1 MAQTTN
7 YGLILYEPNDV
18 TSYLVGWNATM
29 NKVDN
34 ILGTIASTANT
45 AAADSVA
52 NAGSIRTINNHLTTV
67 DDELADNLKS
77 INANTSSIN
86 GLSTNV
92 TNLTGDVNV
101 LSGKVDGV
109 VDKFGDW
116 FTGSISPSET
126 QLTIQI
132 PSAADTD
139 VIEIY
144 SDVYGWSPTGVDYQ
158 TNSNQIVL
166 TFDAVTENI
175 QVKVWR
181 RSLADIGEG
190 V

>member
-29 NKVDN
+29 NKIDN
-34 ILGTIASTANT
+34 IIGGVASTANT

-52 NAGSIRTINNHLTTV
+52 NAGSIRSINNHLTTV
-67 DDELADNLKS
+67 DEEISKNTTD
-77 INANTSSIN
+77 INTNTTTIQ
-86 GLSTNV
+86 GLSTTV
-92 TNLTGDVNV
+92 TNLAGDVNLLTKKV
-101 LSGKVDGV
+101 SDVDG
-109 VDKFGDW
+109 KFGDW

-144 SDVYGWSPTGVDYQ
+144 SDVYGWAPTGVNYQ

-181 RSLADIGEG
+181 RSLADIGGE